1 MEITLEKIE
10 LVKDRTGVSYAEAK
24 EALEAADGSVVDA
37 IISIEET
44 IDRKDSRS
52 FSSQGTAVLDNL
64 KDLIKKGNVA
74 KIVVKKDDEV
84 VLNIPVNLGIIGTVV
99 APWGAVLGVV
109 AAFGFKCV
117 VEVVKDDGSSISPAI
132 SFEISYFFLR
142 LPSQRYHPCGDRAH
156 SFNSLLSFLM
166 GLVTMNA
173 RSFMLLNF
181 RLAFDASPAS
191 VHTMNLD
198 IPYSDRIRCSMG
210 LSVFCSLVLP
220 GSIQTPRGIPSLSMN
235 SPISTIGSGLFSL
248 LLPNLRSPSSSCC
261 SISKKKLEQS

>member
-1 MEITLEKIE
+1 ITLEKIE

-117 VEVVKDDGSSISPAI
+117 VEVVKDDGTIIDVSDTVS
-132 SFEISYFFLR
+132 
-142 LPSQRYHPCGDRAH
+142 DT
-156 SFNSLLSFLM
+156 M
-166 GLVTMNA
+166 G
-173 RSFMLLNF
+173 
-181 RLAFDASPAS
+181 S
-191 VHTMNLD
+191 VVEK
-198 IPYSDRIRCSMG
+198 G
-210 LSVFCSLVLP
+210 SVVADE
-220 GSIQTPRGIPSLSMN
+220 M
-235 SPISTIGSGLFSL
+235 
-248 LLPNLRSPSSSCC
+248 
-261 SISKKKLEQS
+261 K

>member
-109 AAFGFKCV
+109 AAVGFKCV
-117 VEVVKDDGSSISPAI
+117 VEVVKDDGTIIDVSDTVSDTMGSVVEKGSVVADEMKGRGADIYQNAKAKATDAISKVKKEKEDIDFSSCFTEEEDDVVEEMENTNEQEEQVSDI
-132 SFEISYFFLR
+132 SFE
-142 LPSQRYHPCGDRAH
+142 D
-156 SFNSLLSFLM
+156 
-166 GLVTMNA
+166 V
-173 RSFMLLNF
+173 
-181 RLAFDASPAS
+181 
-191 VHTMNLD
+191 
-198 IPYSDRIRCSMG
+198 SDDD
-210 LSVFCSLVLP
+210 
-220 GSIQTPRGIPSLSMN
+220 
-235 SPISTIGSGLFSL
+235 
-248 LLPNLRSPSSSCC
+248 PNM
-261 SISKKKLEQS
+261 K